1 MFSQYLGIFEK
12 SNQEN
17 LIIIEGKRENLFG
30 QALKK
35 SIIIIF
41 CDIIYVFT
49 IMFSV
54 HMILKCDKNI

>member
-1 MFSQYLGIFEK
+1 MFSQYLRIFK
-12 SNQEN
+12 KNKN
-17 LIIIEGKRENLFG
+17 LIIFEGKRENLFG

-35 SIIIIF
+35 LIIIIF

-54 HMILKCDKNI
+54 HMILKRDKNI